1 MKLDFTKKLA
11 TVPTLP
17 GVYFHKDID
26 NNIIYIGKAAN
37 LRNRVR
43 QYFQNS
49 RTKDLKTIALVADIA
64 DFDWIVCDTEID
76 ALFFEAEL
84 VRRYL
89 PKYNILLRDDKSLV
103 YIRINY
109 DDPHPTVT
117 LTRRPLDDK
126 AKYFGPYN
134 SAVPIKRALVF
145 LRKIFPYSTHQGLIP
160 KRACLQY
167 QLGLCP
173 GLEEGKTSISDYRRN
188 LRRLMSYLSG
198 DKQKLMAEIEKDM
211 NKAAAKH
218 NFEQAVILRNQ
229 LNDLK
234 SLANQI
240 VFSDKENQEIS
251 KDQAL
256 SGIMDIFGL
265 SNVPKRIEGYDISH
279 MQGTNNVASMVVF
292 INGVPDKKEYRK
304 FKMILTGN
312 NDFKHIEEVITRRLS
327 SQNVAKWPLPNLFL
341 IDGGK
346 GQLSS
351 AIKARDKAGKSTPM
365 IGLAKRDEEII
376 VDINGS
382 NLNIDEQKLKD
393 FGAYITTND
402 TFSTILLPKS
412 SPIIKLLQRIRDE
425 SHRFAVSYHTV
436 LKIKAQTNSVL
447 NEIIGIGPKT
457 RKLLIRQYKTI
468 EGISQAD
475 TKELEKLIGARR
487 AKIVRANLGKSS

>member
-1 MKLDFTKKLA
+1 MKLDFTKKLS
-11 TVPTLP
+11 TVPTVP
-17 GVYFHKDID
+17 GVYFHKDSE

-37 LRNRVR
+37 LRNRLR

-49 RTKDLKTIALVADIA
+49 KTKDVKTVALVNDIA
-64 DFDWIVCDTEID
+64 DFDWITCDTEID

-109 DDPHPTVT
+109 NDNHPTVT
-117 LTRRPLDDK
+117 LTRRPLDDN
-126 AKYFGPYN
+126 AKYFGPYT
-134 SAVPIKRALVF
+134 SALPIKRALVF
-145 LRKIFPYSTHQGLIP
+145 LRRIFPYSTHQGVIP

-173 GLEEGKTSISDYRRN
+173 GLEENRTSIQDYRKN
-188 LRRLMSYLSG
+188 LRRLISYLSG
-198 DKQKLMAEIEKDM
+198 DKQKLVRELESEMKQ
-211 NKAAAKH
+211 AAAKH
-218 NFEQAVILRNQ
+218 DFEVAATLRNQ
-229 LNDLK
+229 LTDLK

-256 SGIMDIFGL
+256 SGLMDILGL
-265 SNVPKRIEGYDISH
+265 SKIPKRIEGYDISH

-292 INGVPDKKEYRK
+292 INGVPEKKEYRK

-312 NDFKHIEEVITRRLS
+312 NDFKHIEEVISRRLS
-327 SQNVAKWPLPNLFL
+327 KQNVAKWQLPDLFL

-351 AIKARDKAGKSTPM
+351 AIKARDKLDFKIPM

-376 VDINGS
+376 VDLNGS
-382 NLNIDEQKLKD
+382 NLALNETSLKG
-393 FGAYITTND
+393 FSAYVKTND
-402 TFSTILLPKS
+402 NFATILLPKS

-425 SHRFAVSYHTV
+425 SHRFAVSYHSV
-436 LKIKAQTNSVL
+436 LKIKGQKNSVL
-447 NEIIGIGPKT
+447 NEISGIGPKT
-457 RKLLIRQYKTI
+457 RKLLLNHYKTI
-468 EGISQAD
+468 EGIAEAD
-475 TKELEKLIGARR
+475 ESEVAKLIGFNRARII
-487 AKIVRANLGKSS
+487 KLNINKTS

>member
-1 MKLDFTKKLA
+1 MKLDFTKKLS
-11 TVPTLP
+11 TVPTVP
-17 GVYFHKDID
+17 GVYFHKDSE

-37 LRNRVR
+37 LRNRLR

-49 RTKDLKTIALVADIA
+49 KTKDVKTVALVNDIA
-64 DFDWIVCDTEID
+64 DFDWITCDTEID

-109 DDPHPTVT
+109 NDNHPTVT
-117 LTRRPLDDK
+117 LTRRPLDDN
-126 AKYFGPYN
+126 AKYFGPYT
-134 SAVPIKRALVF
+134 SALPIKRALVF
-145 LRKIFPYSTHQGLIP
+145 LRRIFPYSTHQGVIP

-173 GLEEGKTSISDYRRN
+173 GLEENRTSIQDYRKN
-188 LRRLMSYLSG
+188 LRRLISYLSG
-198 DKQKLMAEIEKDM
+198 DKQKLVRELESEMKQ
-211 NKAAAKH
+211 AAAKH
-218 NFEQAVILRNQ
+218 DFEVAATLRNQ
-229 LNDLK
+229 LTDLK

-256 SGIMDIFGL
+256 SGLMDILGL
-265 SNVPKRIEGYDISH
+265 SKIPKRIEGYDISH

-292 INGVPDKKEYRK
+292 INGVPEKKEYRK

-312 NDFKHIEEVITRRLS
+312 NDFKHIEEVISRRLS
-327 SQNVAKWPLPNLFL
+327 KQNVAKWQLPDLFL

-351 AIKARDKAGKSTPM
+351 AIKARDKLDFKIPM

-376 VDINGS
+376 VDLNGS
-382 NLNIDEQKLKD
+382 NLALNETSLKG
-393 FGAYITTND
+393 FSAYVKTND
-402 TFSTILLPKS
+402 NFATILLPKS

-425 SHRFAVSYHTV
+425 SHRFAVSYHSV
-436 LKIKAQTNSVL
+436 LKINGQKNSVL
-447 NEIIGIGPKT
+447 NEISGIGPKT
-457 RKLLIRQYKTI
+457 RKLLLNHYKTI
-468 EGISQAD
+468 EGIAEAD
-475 TKELEKLIGARR
+475 EGEVAKLIGINRARII
-487 AKIVRANLGKSS
+487 KLNINKTS

>member
-1 MKLDFTKKLA
+1 MKKDFTKKLSS
-11 TVPTLP
+11 VPTLP

-49 RTKDLKTIALVADIA
+49 RTKDAKTEALVADIY

-103 YIRINY
+103 YIRIDY
-109 DDPHPTVT
+109 DNIHPTVG

-126 AKYFGPYN
+126 AKYFGPYT
-134 SAVPIKRALVF
+134 SAIPIKRALVF
-145 LRKIFPYSTHQGLIP
+145 LRKIFPYSTHQGQIP

-173 GLEEGKTSISDYRRN
+173 GLEEGKTSVLVYRKN
-188 LRRLMSYLSG
+188 LRKLMSYLSG
-198 DKQKLMAEIEKDM
+198 DKQKLITEIENDM
-211 NKAAAKH
+211 NRVANKH
-218 NFEQAVILRNQ
+218 EFEQAAVLRNQ

-256 SGIMDIFGL
+256 SGLMDIFRL
-265 SNVPKRIEGYDISH
+265 SSVPKRIEGYDISH

-327 SQNVAKWPLPNLFL
+327 DQNVAKWKLPNLFL

-351 AIKARDKAGKSTPM
+351 AIKARDRAGKTIPM

-376 VDINGS
+376 VDLNGS
-382 NLNIDEQKLKD
+382 NLEIDEQKLKD
-393 FGAYITTND
+393 LGAYITTNNN
-402 TFSTILLPKS
+402 FSTILLLKS

-436 LKIKAQTNSVL
+436 LKIKAQTNSIL
-447 NEIIGIGPKT
+447 NEISGIGPKT
-457 RKLLIRQYKTI
+457 RKLLLREYKTVD
-468 EGISQAD
+468 GISNAD
-475 TKELEKLIGARR
+475 VKELEMLIGKSR
-487 AKIVRANLGKSS
+487 AQIIKTNLGITE

>member
-1 MKLDFTKKLA
+1 MKLDFTKKLS
-11 TVPTLP
+11 TIPTSP
-17 GVYFHKDID
+17 GVYFYKDTKD
-26 NNIIYIGKAAN
+26 NIIYIGKAAN

-49 RTKDLKTIALVADIA
+49 RTQDLKTKALVSEIS
-64 DFDWIVCDTEID
+64 DFDWITCDTEID

-89 PKYNILLRDDKSLV
+89 PRYNILLRDDKSLS

-109 DDPHPTVT
+109 SHNHPTVT
-117 LTRRPLDDK
+117 LTRRPLDDG
-126 AKYFGPYN
+126 ARYFGPYT
-134 SAVPIKRALVF
+134 SAVPIKRALIF
-145 LRKIFPYSTHQGLIP
+145 LRKIFPYSTHEGVIP
-160 KRACLQY
+160 RRVCLQY

-173 GLEEGKTSISDYRRN
+173 GLEENKTSLKDYRKN
-188 LRRLMSYLSG
+188 LRRLIAYLSG
-198 DKQKLMAEIEKDM
+198 DKQKLVNDIEVDM
-211 NKAAAKH
+211 NRAAAKH
-218 NFEQAVILRNQ
+218 DFEMAAIFRNQ

-256 SGIMDIFGL
+256 SGLSDIL
-265 SNVPKRIEGYDISH
+265 RLIKIPKRIEGYDISH

-292 INGVPDKKEYRK
+292 VNGVPDKKEYRR
-304 FKMILTGN
+304 FKMILPGN
-312 NDFKHIEEVITRRLS
+312 NDFKHIEEVIHRRLS
-327 SQNVAKWPLPNLFL
+327 QHNIAKWHLPDLFL

-351 AIKARDKAGKSTPM
+351 AIKARDEAGLKTPM

-376 VDINGS
+376 
-382 NLNIDEQKLKD
+382 IDLKKSMVSLDRSKLKD
-393 FGAYITTND
+393 LGAYITEND
-402 TFSTILLPKS
+402 SFSTILLPKS

-436 LKIKAQTNSVL
+436 LKVKAQTHSILSDIN
-447 NEIIGIGPKT
+447 GIGSKT
-457 RKLLIRQYKTI
+457 RKLLMRQYKTI
-468 EGISQAD
+468 EAISMAD
-475 TKELEKLIGARR
+475 DTELAWLIGSKRAKLI
-487 AKIVRANLGKSS
+487 KLNLK